1 MKKSVLFWMCASVIA
16 MAAIAIAADEVK
28 TDKNETPRTP
38 RIDPQTQQRI
48 QVPAGEAARGPAN
61 REVMYKEMLA
71 RRTEAHR
78 AEMAKIE
85 AIVKIAESEKAT
97 KTVEALKALIAEQD
111 KEFNDQIQK
120 AELRRVELSG
130 APGQRP
136 GVTAPATAGQVRS
149 EAEKQARKDGE
160 KKAHKDG
167 DKKGHK
173 SGNAEE

>member
-28 TDKNETPRTP
+28 TEKTETPKTP

-48 QVPAGEAARGPAN
+48 QVPVGEAARGPAS
-61 REVMYKEMLA
+61 REVMYKEILA

-85 AIVKIAESEKAT
+85 VIVKIAESEKAT
-97 KTVEALKALIAEQD
+97 KTVEALKAMIAAKD
-111 KEFNDQIQK
+111 KEFKDQIQD
-120 AELRRVELSG
+120 AVLRRVEPSG
-130 APGQRP
+130 AAGQRP
-136 GVTAPATAGQVRS
+136 GVTAPASAGRVRPDG
-149 EAEKQARKDGE
+149 EKQAPKDGE

-167 DKKGHK
+167 EKKAHK
-173 SGNAEE
+173 SVNAEE